1 MALYGRAKSAQG
13 IGGYLMTM
21 NAAEKAILR
30 ERTAT
35 LKAGGHDRRTA
46 ILRAFELCFPQD
58 YQDCMKLVADE
69 PDREAE
75 FCYFLQRQVYG

>member
-1 MALYGRAKSAQG
+1 
-13 IGGYLMTM
+13 M
-21 NAAEKAILR
+21 NIAEKAALR
-30 ERTAT
+30 EQAAT

-69 PDREAE
+69 PDGEAE
-75 FCYFLQRQVYG
+75 LCYILQKQVYG